1 MGTKAKG
8 LTIVLAVLIFVQIAA
23 CSGLAAKEEARGMWV
38 VRDQLTSPEKI
49 QKFIQTAVKYN
60 FNFLVVQVVGRGD
73 AYYRSEILPRSEAL
87 KDQPE
92 SFDPL
97 QMTIDLAHAKGIKVI
112 AWLNDMYLCAFKANP
127 VSKQHLFH
135 AHPEWVTSTVEGVS
149 LINME
154 KPATGPEIEG
164 IFLDPGV
171 PGVKEHI
178 ASRYREIVTKY
189 NVDGVH
195 HDYIRYAN
203 PNLGYNP
210 EVRRL
215 FQEKYGYDPLE
226 LKTKTQELKKAIGVQ
241 KFLDLEKAWDQF
253 RRDSLTAIVKAVYEA
268 VKAVKPQVEVS
279 AAVIG
284 YYKDA
289 YSYKLQDWKL
299 WLAEGYLDVAMPMIY
314 EPQTEVVK
322 YMIDQALSMQG
333 KGVVF
338 PGLGAYTQL
347 GNVGSLIEKVQYARQ
362 KGVKGFLFFDYGSM
376 VGTEGYLDGLL
387 KGILTEPSKYPQ
399 ILQ

>member
-1 MGTKAKG
+1 MGIKAKG
-8 LTIVLAVLIFVQIAA
+8 FIVVFAIMMFLQVVAGSALAVT
-23 CSGLAAKEEARGMWV
+23 EEARGMWV

-49 QKFIQTAVKYN
+49 QKFIDTAVKYN
-60 FNFLVVQVVGRGD
+60 FNFLIVQVVGRGD
-73 AYYRSEILPRSEAL
+73 AYFQSDILPRSEAL
-87 KDQPE
+87 KDQPA

-97 QMTIDLAHAKGIKVI
+97 KLTIDLAHAKGIKVI
-112 AWLNDMYLCAFKANP
+112 AWLNDMYLSAFKANP
-127 VSKQHLFH
+127 ESKKHLLYT
-135 AHPEWVTSTVEGVS
+135 HPEWVTANVEGVS
-149 LINME
+149 LINLD
-154 KPATGPEIEG
+154 KSTSGPEIEG
-164 IFLDPGV
+164 IFLDPGA

-178 ASRYREIVTKY
+178 VARYKEVVTKY

-195 HDYIRYAN
+195 HDYVRYSN

-215 FQEKYGYDPLE
+215 FKEKYGQDPID
-226 LKTKTQELKKAIGVQ
+226 LKTKAQEIKKAIGIQ

-253 RRDSLTAIVKAVYEA
+253 RRDNVTAVVKAVYEA

-289 YSYKLQDWKL
+289 YSTKFQDWKL
-299 WLAEGYLDVAMPMIY
+299 WLAEGYLDAAMPMIY
-314 EPQTEVVK
+314 EPQTTVVN
-322 YMIDQALSMQG
+322 YMVDQALSMQG

-338 PGLGAYTQL
+338 PGFGAYTQL
-347 GNVGSLIEKVQYARQ
+347 DNVKSLIEKVQYARQ
-362 KGVKGFLFFDYGSM
+362 KGAKGFLFFDYASL
-376 VGTEGYLDGLL
+376 VGTEGYLDGLV
-387 KGILTEPSKYPQ
+387 KGAFAEPSKYPQ

>member
-1 MGTKAKG
+1 MGIKAKG
-8 LTIVLAVLIFVQIAA
+8 LTILFATLILLQVIAGSA
-23 CSGLAAKEEARGMWV
+23 LAATEEARGMWV

-49 QKFIQTAVKYN
+49 QKFVNTAVKYN
-60 FNFLVVQVVGRGD
+60 FNFLIVQVVGRGD
-73 AYYRSEILPRSEAL
+73 AYFSSDILPRSEAL
-87 KDQPE
+87 KGQPE

-112 AWLNDMYLCAFKANP
+112 AWLNDMYLSAFQSNP
-127 VSKQHLFH
+127 ESKKHLFH
-135 AHPEWVTSTVEGVS
+135 AHPEWVTANVDGVS
-149 LINME
+149 LIQMDRN
-154 KPATGPEIEG
+154 TSGPEIEG
-164 IFLDPGV
+164 IFLDPGA

-178 ASRYREIVTKY
+178 VARYKEVVTKY

-195 HDYIRYAN
+195 HDYIRYSN

-210 EVRRL
+210 EVRRI
-215 FQEKYGYDPLE
+215 FKAQYGYDPIE
-226 LKTKTQELKKAIGVQ
+226 LKSKAQEIKKAIGIQ
-241 KFLDLEKAWDQF
+241 KYLDLQAAWDQF
-253 RRDSLTAIVKAVYEA
+253 RRDHVTAIVKAVYEA
-268 VKAVKPQVEVS
+268 VKAVKPRVEVS

-289 YSYKLQDWKL
+289 YSNKFQDWKL

-314 EPQTEVVK
+314 EPQTTVVN
-322 YMIDQALSMQG
+322 YMVDQALSMQG
-333 KGVVF
+333 KGVIF

-347 GNVGSLIEKVQYARQ
+347 DNVQSLIEKIQHARE
-362 KGVKGFLFFDYGSM
+362 KGAKGFLFFDYGSM

-387 KGILTEPSKYPQ
+387 KGVLVEPSKYPQ